1 MRSIHKKTCF
11 AVIIGLALCLNVS
24 AGLNDGLRA
33 YYKLDGN
40 AIDETGNH
48 DGVVTGTSWVPGVDG
63 SAASFNGTSDYITM
77 GTTRDL
83 LNTPQA
89 SFSMWV
95 SFDDPTDSDSLLA
108 SYDGNYFEPGDLM
121 IRQRL
126 ANEINV
132 QYGTGFNT
140 GINQNFGSPIDTNG
154 WHHLAVIIDNTQP
167 DTALRQTVYL
177 DGKQINAS
185 STYGTQNAK
194 LNANIGDTSAP
205 FRMAYWY
212 DNDVHR
218 LHHYWPGQ
226 LDEVRIY
233 DRVLTESE
241 IRQLAGFEPTALSE
255 GHHVFDMKISARL
268 LEEKRKST
276 IVGKEKIRGLL
287 VYNGDTDSG
296 RFIFKDRDE
305 LIVLETDFTY
315 AEYINSTK
323 ETKKVS
329 ITQGVAGALITID
342 ELLEAVA
349 LGSFRYLE
357 NPKGS
362 LLNISL
368 AGAGSAP
375 EDEAY
380 GTLLLRYNQKL
391 SDRMNRAGNPEA
403 TLQRNVSKVTGVPL
417 AEVEKAMSPEK

>member
-1 MRSIHKKTCF
+1 MRSTYKTTCF

-24 AGLNDGLRA
+24 ADLNDGLRA

-89 SFSMWV
+89 SL
-95 SFDDPTDSDSLLA
+95 SFWIKSGDMSGIPLV
-108 SYDGNYFEPGDLM
+108 SYDGGAFENGQFLLHTVSGGFN
-121 IRQRL
+121 I
-126 ANEINV
+126 
-132 QYGTGFNT
+132 QYGTGNGRGHHRTFTTAFN
-140 GINQNFGSPIDTNG
+140 PDA
-154 WHHLAVIIDNTQP
+154 WYHLALVLDSTQN
-167 DTALRQTVYL
+167 DSADRSKLYVNGEEIL
-177 DGKQINAS
+177 S
-185 STYGTQNAK
+185 STLNQTNDTQG
-194 LNANIGDTSAP
+194 ANIGDTADP
-205 FRMAYWY
+205 FRMGYWKNFSQ
-212 DNDVHR
+212 DR
-218 LHHYWPGQ
+218 YWEGE

-233 DRVLTESE
+233 ERVLTESE
-241 IRQLAGFEPTALSE
+241 IRLLAGIEPTALSE
-255 GHHVFDMKISARL
+255 GHHVFDVKISARL
-268 LEEKRKST
+268 LAEKGEST
-276 IVGKEKIRGLL
+276 VVGKEKIRGLL
-287 VYNGDTDSG
+287 VYNGDADSG

-305 LIVLETDFTY
+305 LIVLDTDFTY
-315 AEYINSTK
+315 AEYINSLK

-329 ITQGVAGALITID
+329 ITQGVASALITID
-342 ELLEAVA
+342 ELLEAVV

-357 NPKGS
+357 NPKGTR
-362 LLNISL
+362 LNISL
-368 AGAGSAP
+368 AGAGSVP

>member
-1 MRSIHKKTCF
+1 MRSIHKKTSF

-24 AGLNDGLRA
+24 ADLNDGLRA

-40 AIDETGNH
+40 AIDETGSCHGTVYGATSTLDQFENPDSAFLFDGLNDFIDFGTTDKFEIGGAGSISVWINPNIKSGTIISK
-48 DGVVTGTSWVPGVDG
+48 DGVWYNDDLTLGFDTHAVAGGEFTFTFNRIGTKRDIPFLTANIVTGRWTHIVSQWDPNGMRLFVDG
-63 SAASFNGTSDYITM
+63 TLIAENDETCNLGGKNIPLYIGQMQGRRFFNGDI
-77 GTTRDL
+77 
-83 LNTPQA
+83 
-89 SFSMWV
+89 
-95 SFDDPTDSDSLLA
+95 
-108 SYDGNYFEPGDLM
+108 
-121 IRQRL
+121 
-126 ANEINV
+126 
-132 QYGTGFNT
+132 
-140 GINQNFGSPIDTNG
+140 
-154 WHHLAVIIDNTQP
+154 
-167 DTALRQTVYL
+167 
-177 DGKQINAS
+177 
-185 STYGTQNAK
+185 
-194 LNANIGDTSAP
+194 
-205 FRMAYWY
+205 
-212 DNDVHR
+212 
-218 LHHYWPGQ
+218 
-226 LDEVRIY
+226 DEVRVY

-296 RFIFKDRDE
+296 RFIFRDRDE

-329 ITQGVAGALITID
+329 ITQGVASAQID
-342 ELLEAVA
+342 IDDLLEAVA

-368 AGAGSAP
+368 AGAGSVP